1 MTLEQIEQKL
11 IHGLSDIISAGNAA
25 TVIIPET
32 ALSDL
37 GIDSLGL
44 VEIFVF
50 IEKNFSLSLLEADL
64 KKEDLETVNS
74 LATFIY
80 RRI

>member
-11 IHGLSDIISAGNAA
+11 IQGISDIISANDVAEDITPDVPLA
-25 TVIIPET
+25 
-32 ALSDL
+32 DL

-50 IEKNFSLSLLEADL
+50 IEKNFNLKLLEANL
-64 KKEDLETVNS
+64 KKKDLESVRS
-74 LATFIY
+74 LATFISKGL
-80 RRI
+80 